1 MILEPIRKRRAA
13 EDDSFVGMRVGTL
26 LIIAFV
32 LFGVL
37 AFRLWFLQILSG
49 DAYVAVAKDNRI
61 REVKV
66 EAPRGVVYD
75 RDGKILVENRAGLN
89 VGLLPMDM
97 YDPKTQ
103 PELFTAE
110 IDGLAKVL
118 DLDPNDLMAAYT
130 KAKKDPYVTYIKE
143 HSLEFKGIQVEASY
157 LRQYPFGALATHVL
171 GYVGEAS
178 QSDLDQE
185 QFSTL
190 RAGATVGK
198 DGVERKYDSFLRG
211 TDGWKTVEVNA
222 AGQPKKVIEDFAP
235 TPGSNLW
242 LTINSDLQAGPLWPW
257 TRTTE
262 RSWRWLRIRTTTPRC
277 GWAACPRR
285 SSQN

>member
-1 MILEPIRKRRAA
+1 MILEPIRKRRSS

-49 DAYVAVAKDNRI
+49 DAYVAVANDNRI

-97 YDPKTQ
+97 YDPKKQ
-103 PELFTAE
+103 PEQFTAE

-118 DLDPNDLMAAYT
+118 NLDPAELMAAYT
-130 KAKKDPYVTYIKE
+130 KAKKDPYVTYVVKEDVAENPTVTYIKE
-143 HSLEFKGIQVEASY
+143 HSLEFKGVQVEASY

-178 QSDLDQE
+178 QNDLDQE

-190 RAGATVGK
+190 QGRRDRGQG
-198 DGVERKYDSFLRG
+198 RRG
-211 TDGWKTVEVNA
+211 TQV
-222 AGQPKKVIEDFAP
+222 
-235 TPGSNLW
+235 
-242 LTINSDLQAGPLWPW
+242 
-257 TRTTE
+257 
-262 RSWRWLRIRTTTPRC
+262 
-277 GWAACPRR
+277 
-285 SSQN
+285 